1 MTRSGMYRRQDRR
14 MMNIELA
21 RILLA
26 DREREIEAA
35 LRVRRQLRTDDTAV
49 ADQHD
54 RRDSREFRSTQR
66 PASTGA
72 TAR

>member
-1 MTRSGMYRRQDRR
+1 MYTRHDGP

-35 LRVRRQLRTDDTAV
+35 LRVRRQLRTDDTVAV
-49 ADQHD
+49 DQ
-54 RRDSREFRSTQR
+54 RDARNSRGFRPTQR
-66 PASTGA
+66 PASSGA
-72 TAR
+72 VSR

>member
-1 MTRSGMYRRQDRR
+1 

-35 LRVRRQLRTDDTAV
+35 LRVRRQRQTDDTAA
-49 ADQHD
+49 ADQ
-54 RRDSREFRSTQR
+54 RDPRDVREFRPTQR

-72 TAR
+72 TSR

>member
-1 MTRSGMYRRQDRR
+1 

-35 LRVRRQLRTDDTAV
+35 LRVRRQRRIDDTAA
-49 ADQHD
+49 ADQHEP
-54 RRDSREFRSTQR
+54 RRWFRPRGFRPTQR
-66 PASTGA
+66 PASSGA
-72 TAR
+72 GSR